1 MIHIKKIFFL
11 LLIFFVTGVHSIP
24 KKFFTN
30 QSFDGYIYL
39 NSVTN
44 EKYRIKVF
52 ITFDIK
58 NSALM
63 PNFKFYSQFISYECG
78 QNTPIIIEEL
88 LAEKPFG
95 KGIKNNSKKE
105 LKKAQNLISVSYPS
119 LFKET
124 CI

>member
-1 MIHIKKIFFL
+1 MNKSNLVAKIVSLNPDLYQKDVIKIVDIFFRTITKAIVKNDRVEL
-11 LLIFFVTGVHSIP
+11 RGFG
-24 KKFFTN
+24 
-30 QSFDGYIYL
+30 
-39 NSVTN
+39 
-44 EKYRIKVF
+44 
-52 ITFDIK
+52 TFDIK